1 LGAEKGVDGAG
12 EGYGEAGVVG
22 SGDVGCAGAVGA
34 KVAVLACE
42 KRNKSITLTAK
53 RKKIEARD

>member
-1 LGAEKGVDGAG
+1 MGAEKGVDCAG

-42 KRNKSITLTAK
+42 KRKK
-53 RKKIEARD
+53 RV